1 MTEFLL
7 LGCVGVGLEVVFTC
21 LSEPDVRDGWR
32 LKGQSYV
39 WMFPIYG
46 LTVPFFKFLDPR
58 FGAWPWLA
66 RAPLYVLILYVM
78 EYLTGWLLRRGTG
91 RCPWDYGAARWA
103 IHGLIRLD
111 YFPGWLVAV
120 TIFEAVCR
128 RLGVV

>member
-21 LSEPDVRDGWR
+21 LSDAGVREGWR

-46 LTVPFFKFLDPR
+46 LTAPFFKFLDPR
-58 FGAWPWLA
+58 FGAWPWAA

-78 EYLTGWLLRRGTG
+78 EYLTGWPLRRGTG
-91 RCPWDYGAARWA
+91 RAL
-103 IHGLIRLD
+103 GLQDDQIVGSTTS
-111 YFPGWLVAV
+111 PAGSSP
-120 TIFEAVCR
+120 
-128 RLGVV
+128 